1 MVIIHEPVRVGRA
14 FHRHQLRGGE
24 RGGGWLSRPKAR
36 RRERQEAQG
45 HAEGA
50 AEGARHR
57 LFSSSYLT
65 GTARVAGLR
74 CRVSPWT
81 ETPEHRVQRHVPRG
95 GASLMPPV
103 LGLSRRLGRREGAR
117 APVFL
122 LMRHFVHQCARRM
135 HKTIET
141 MAADTMQGL
150 MRYAW

>member
-1 MVIIHEPVRVGRA
+1 MVIIHETVRMGRA

-24 RGGGWLSRPKAR
+24 RVGGWLSRPKAR

-74 CRVSPWT
+74 L
-81 ETPEHRVQRHVPRG
+81 PR
-95 GASLMPPV
+95 LFP
-103 LGLSRRLGRREGAR
+103 GRRRRSTVCSDTYPEG
-117 APVFL
+117 VQ
-122 LMRHFVHQCARRM
+122 V
-135 HKTIET
+135 
-141 MAADTMQGL
+141 
-150 MRYAW
+150 